1 MADQPICPCNGA
13 PSQLAIFNL
22 PGRDRLDYRIGDFV
36 SFRHALLR
44 SVIDPPLGPESE
56 LGSWKPDTGGDFGVQ
71 MLEWW
76 AYLADILA
84 FYNERIANETY
95 LRTATLPESV
105 RRLVRTIG
113 YRPRPGIAARGTLV
127 ALAGGHRALTL
138 PRGFSLD
145 SKPGPGQRPQT
156 FELDAD
162 TVIAPANT
170 VAARPTT
177 FPLSPA
183 TTALY
188 VAGSN
193 LPVAVGEVLL
203 MRRAGDPSVYILDIT
218 AKQIDPTAASPRT
231 RLTFTT
237 NNVLPVAAAASELE
251 LLRSTQTAAVSTLD
265 GSALSGSTIHLA
277 SLSRDLHAGDYV
289 VLTAFDQALKPL
301 RRITAI
307 SDALWYAN
315 HLASGPGDAPAAPE
329 IPIAIPHSVLTL
341 DSEVPSGWSNDKTTV
356 RFLWRSAGTLLDQ
369 PVMTFTGAP
378 PATLSAQAPA
388 TFPADAGLPVVI
400 SDSIGQGMAAFG
412 SPGNGGAILAAS
424 GFGPQPVTLKP
435 PLTVH
440 YNLLAVSRGKTVL
453 NEILGSGD
461 AGIAGQQF
469 VLKKGPLTYIAKGD
483 SYASTLA
490 VSVNGRRWQ
499 EAKSFYRQP
508 PDAEIFVTRED
519 EQQNTRVLFGDG
531 VNGARLPTGIDNVLA
546 TYRYG
551 SGASSPRAGEITVI
565 NKPYPNLKAVQ
576 NPVAVGS
583 GADPDPPNQI
593 RRLAPAT
600 IMTFGRAVSAND
612 YEVIAARAPGVT
624 RARAVWSFDAIE
636 QRAAVKIYVTG
647 DAGAEKSARDAIAV
661 TGDPHRHVVV
671 TAAAQLPVL
680 LGLPVRIDGRFQL
693 DDVKAALRQAL
704 LDEER
709 GLFGTRRLGIGQAV
723 FDSEIAAACHACEGV
738 VALRHVLFIVG
749 WSSGSAFDTAARHVP
764 GEGAVFALDA
774 EHLFICPEVADAG

>member
-1 MADQPICPCNGA
+1 MADQPICPCDGA
-13 PSQLAIFNL
+13 PSQLAIFNP
-22 PGRDRLDYRIGDFV
+22 PGRDRLNYRIGDFV
-36 SFRHALLR
+36 TFRHALLR
-44 SVIDPPLGPESE
+44 GLIDPQLGRESE
-56 LGSWKPDTGGDFGVQ
+56 LGSWKPDADGDFGVQ
-71 MLEWW
+71 MVEWW

-95 LRTATLPESV
+95 LRTVTLPESV

-127 ALAGGHRALTL
+127 ALAGGHRQLTL

-145 SKPGPGQRPQT
+145 SKPGPGETPQT

-162 TVIAPANT
+162 TVIAPQGTIPAHPPS
-170 VAARPTT
+170 ALLAPTSGV
-177 FPLSPA
+177 FL
-183 TTALY
+183 
-188 VAGSN
+188 VAGSS
-193 LPVAVGEVLL
+193 LPIAAEAVV
-203 MRRAGDPSVYILDIT
+203 
-218 AKQIDPTAASPRT
+218 
-231 RLTFTT
+231 
-237 NNVLPVAAAASELE
+237 
-251 LLRSTQTAAVSTLD
+251 LLRSRSNLFKPMLLTVTAVEPDASAGAPRMRVSFNAAGTLPTTAPANSLEILFAGQTAPISTI
-265 GSALSGSTIHLA
+265 SPMSGSPIHLA
-277 SLSRDLHAGDYV
+277 GLARDLHAGDYV
-289 VLTAFDQALKPL
+289 AMTFPGAQPQLYRLNNVPDV
-301 RRITAI
+301 IWI
-307 SDALWYAN
+307 AN
-315 HLASGPGDAPAAPE
+315 HAGNDPASPPSDVNAVPIPVLHSQLSFDGD
-329 IPIAIPHSVLTL
+329 
-341 DSEVPSGWSNDKTTV
+341 VPSDWTNDATTV
-356 RFLWRSAGTLLDQ
+356 RFSWRSVGTLLDQ
-369 PVMTFTGAP
+369 PVTAFTGAP
-378 PATLSAQAPA
+378 PATLTAQAPA
-388 TFPADAGLPVVI
+388 TFPAGAGLPVVI
-400 SDSIGQGMAAFG
+400 SDSIGQGITAFG
-412 SPGNGGAILAAS
+412 SPGSGGAILAAS
-424 GFGPQPVTLKP
+424 GLGPQPVTLKP

-453 NEILGSGD
+453 KEILGSGD

-469 VLKKGPLTYIAKGD
+469 VLKKSPLTYLAKGD
-483 SYASTLA
+483 SYVSTLA

-531 VNGARLPTGIDNVLA
+531 VNGARLPTGINNVVA

-576 NPVAVGS
+576 NPVAVGG
-583 GADPDPPNQI
+583 GADPDPPDQI
-593 RRLAPAT
+593 RRLAPAS

-680 LGLPVRIDGRFQL
+680 LGLPVRIDDRFQL
-693 DDVKAALRQAL
+693 EDVKAALRRAL
-704 LDEER
+704 LDDER

-723 FDSEIAAACHACEGV
+723 FDSEIAAACHGCEGV

-749 WSSGSAFDTAARHVP
+749 WSGGSAFDTAARHVP

-774 EHLFICPEVADAG
+774 EHLFICPEVVHAG